1 MPPVLSKGGAA
12 SVLSATDPA
21 SVLAPSPE
29 TSCQPSNQS
38 GVSQRNE
45 TNTQTK
51 VFTERHG
58 ASGQQTPVT
67 ALLCLHYSVLKG
79 WVVYP
84 VLLSLPLGLAAE
96 RIEYRL
102 QCLIKRKNLFVF
114 HTFSCWK
121 KESVQSHCLS
131 TRQSCLGHQS
141 VGRMD
146 LLGHY
151 CLFFYFQ
158 HFIVKVICDH
168 TI

>member
-29 TSCQPSNQS
+29 TSCQPSNHS
-38 GVSQRNE
+38 GVRQRNE

-96 RIEYRL
+96 RIVIDYNVSLKEKIY
-102 QCLIKRKNLFVF
+102 
-114 HTFSCWK
+114 FSC
-121 KESVQSHCLS
+121 
-131 TRQSCLGHQS
+131 
-141 VGRMD
+141 
-146 LLGHY
+146 
-151 CLFFYFQ
+151 
-158 HFIVKVICDH
+158 
-168 TI
+168 